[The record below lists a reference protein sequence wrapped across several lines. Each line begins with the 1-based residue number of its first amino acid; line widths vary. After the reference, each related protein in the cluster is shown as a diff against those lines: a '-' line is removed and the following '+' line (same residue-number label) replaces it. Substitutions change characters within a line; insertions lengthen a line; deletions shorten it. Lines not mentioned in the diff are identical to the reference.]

1 MFKSFEEMP
10 VWQKSMDLA
19 VKIFEITEQLP
30 RKEDYGLTS
39 PIRRSA
45 LSISANIAESFGRE
59 HTLNKLNFYFNS
71 RGSLSETKSHL
82 IYGRRTKYFCE
93 EKFEN
98 LKEQIDIIWKELN
111 KIIVTLKRNVAKQKS
126 ETDTL

>member
-1 MFKSFEEMP
+1 MYKSFEEMP

-19 VKIFEITEQLP
+19 VKIFEITERLP

-39 PIRRSA
+39 QIRRSA

-59 HTLNKLNFYFNS
+59 HTLNKLNFYFTS

-82 IYGRRTKYFCE
+82 IYGKRTKNISAQEFNE
-93 EKFEN
+93 LN
-98 LKEQIDIIWKELN
+98 EQIGIIWKEIN
-111 KIIVTLKRNVAKQKS
+111 KIIVTLKRK
-126 ETDTL
+126 T